1 MKKLLPA
8 LLLVLMCALLF
19 ACAQDLP
26 QEPTTDATTL
36 AEETLPQE
44 TQPSETVAPE
54 TKPAETKPAET
65 VAAETNPAET
75 VIAETE
81 PVETAPAET
90 ESTET
95 TTDEEVDETTP
106 TVEEAT
112 TEAVEEPVE
121 PSAVALYQLAPE
133 KNSLMQSY
141 VIKTSNGKLIV
152 IDGGIDGEGKDRAP
166 YMPAALRSILGLEEG
181 AYFEVEAW
189 FLSHAHKDH
198 MYELSKMMRDY
209 TADSNYK
216 INNIYF
222 DFPEFGSEEYPAANG
237 DMEISQIRENM
248 NKYGQVIGA
257 EVKDGSTYYDDL
269 NGAFINRESVAK
281 GLSLEIDGVKID
293 VLQTWDP
300 ADGTSNMND
309 TSLVLRA
316 WIGEQS
322 VLFLNDLGSIGGRRL
337 LTTYG
342 DGLKSDIVQMAHHG
356 QAGVNKDVY
365 MAIDADVH
373 LWPTP
378 IWVWN
383 NSNGIYQIDDV
394 RQWLYGETFY
404 KDSEY
409 DIVSCLYDRYPS
421 ASTKVLPWDRVIDG
435 MKIEFP
441 YIVPERPEPET
452 EPETEPEVIEPVE
465 HDYVSEGLVAYYSG
479 TQSTRNGHDKDSTV
493 WQDLVGGHDMTII
506 KNADNYFSDTGLRA
520 KGVKHNFPEAIVDT
534 VNGQAFTIEILLGD
548 FVSVGNEFN
557 TFINGSGDEIALF
570 RRNSVDEL
578 ELKFQINAG
587 VRIKVKDCLNLLQNS
602 LITITYAQNDVVRLY
617 VNGELMGETPT
628 INGSLG
634 ASDLFIG
641 HNAQNKMFD
650 TTYRSIRFYDRALT
664 SEEVMA
670 NAAVDGFGAEN

>member
-1 MKKLLPA
+1 MKKLFIA
-8 LLLVLMCALLF
+8 LLAILLCALLF
-19 ACAQDLP
+19 ACAKTPSD
-26 QEPTTDATTL
+26 EPTTDST
-36 AEETLPQE
+36 P
-44 TQPSETVAPE
+44 
-54 TKPAETKPAET
+54 
-65 VAAETNPAET
+65 
-75 VIAETE
+75 
-81 PVETAPAET
+81 
-90 ESTET
+90 STEVT
-95 TTDEEVDETTP
+95 QSPEGETPTEASTDPDVQETTP
-106 TVEEAT
+106 AVTETPTEEP
-112 TEAVEEPVE
+112 TEAPTEEPVQ

-141 VIKTSNGKLIV
+141 VIKTANGKLIV

-181 AYFEVEAW
+181 EYFEVEAW

-365 MAIDADVH
+365 YAIDAEVH

-383 NSNGIYQIDDV
+383 NANHTYQIDEV
-394 RQWLYGETFY
+394 REWLYGETFY

-441 YIVPERPEPET
+441 YIVPERPDLP
-452 EPETEPEVIEPVE
+452 PVDEPEVPEEITPVE
-465 HDYVSEGLVAYYSG
+465 HDYVKEGLVAYYSG
-479 TQSTRNGHDKDSTV
+479 TQSTRDGHDKDSAE
-493 WQDLVGGHDMTII
+493 WEDLVGGHDMAIT

-520 KGVKHNFPEAIVDT
+520 KGSKHNFPDAIVDT

-617 VNGELMGETPT
+617 VNGEQVGETPT

-641 HNAQNKMFD
+641 HNAQNKQFD
-650 TTYRSIRFYDRALT
+650 TTYRSVRFYDRALT
-664 SEEVMA
+664 AEEVAA
-670 NAAVDGFGAEN
+670 NAAVDGYQVADDE